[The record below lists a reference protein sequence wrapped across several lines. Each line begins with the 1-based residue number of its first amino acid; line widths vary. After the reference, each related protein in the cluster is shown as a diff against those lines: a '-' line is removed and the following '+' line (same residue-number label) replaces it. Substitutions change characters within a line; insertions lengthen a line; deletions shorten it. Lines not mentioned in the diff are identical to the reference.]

1 MPGRL
6 LHCPATLTS
15 IPCRLLPLC
24 AGTPLSGALQDRTQA
39 FMTTNTLSAL
49 AEPLDAVAPRP
60 RIGELLVQAG
70 KLSARDLERALSAQQ
85 EMGGMLGRV
94 LVRLGLVSDTDVA
107 RALSSQLDIPL
118 LPADGFP
125 DLMPEVE
132 GILPEFLHTNA
143 VYPLYLEDG
152 QLHVAM
158 AVPQDAFVVKA
169 LHLATGYTIRP
180 HLALES
186 EIEKA
191 LAEPVEEAPEDEDDG
206 FGDGQDGGDFVEH
219 LKDLASEAP
228 VIRLVN
234 TIIGRVIDL
243 RASDIHLE
251 PFDDGLHVRYRVDG
265 VIHPGELVPPRLSAA
280 VNSRVKLL
288 AHLDIA
294 ERRLP
299 QDGRIKTRV
308 KGRELDLRVSTVPT
322 VHGESVV
329 MRVLDRASVRL
340 ELEKMGFE
348 KDTLERFNAL
358 LARPHGILL
367 VTGPTGSGKTTTLY
381 AALAKI
387 DASAQ
392 KIITVEDP
400 VEYQLEGINQIQV
413 HSQINLTFANALRS
427 ILRQDPD
434 IIMIGEMRDGET
446 AQIAVQSAL
455 TGHLVLSTLHTN
467 TAAGAVIRM
476 QDMGVEPYLIT
487 SAVNGVLAQRLVRT
501 LCGHCKEAYEPG
513 PEVRS
518 STGLSRFCAA
528 TQPIYRAVGCEH
540 CRQSGYRGRTGI
552 HELLVL
558 DEPMRRAIIE
568 GRDANILN
576 GIAAQSGMLSLYEDG
591 LRKVAAGHTTLDEL
605 ARVTQDQSDA

>member
-1 MPGRL
+1 
-6 LHCPATLTS
+6 
-15 IPCRLLPLC
+15 
-24 AGTPLSGALQDRTQA
+24 
-39 FMTTNTLSAL
+39 MTTEILLNAVRDLEPAL
-49 AEPLDAVAPRP
+49 GDTRP
-60 RIGELLVQAG
+60 RLGDLLVQAG
-70 KLSARDLERALSAQQ
+70 KLSARDVERALAAQQ
-85 EMGGMLGRV
+85 EMGSLIGRV
-94 LVRLGLVSDTDVA
+94 LVQLGLVSEADVVHTLA
-107 RALSSQLDIPL
+107 AQLGIPFVSEEEF
-118 LPADGFP
+118 PAEP
-125 DLMPEVE
+125 AAVE
-132 GILPEFLHTNA
+132 GLLPEFLLTHR
-143 VYPLYLEDG
+143 VYPLRIEDKR
-152 QLHVAM
+152 LDVAM
-158 AVPQDAFVVKA
+158 AVPQDAFVLKA
-169 LHLATGYTIRP
+169 LRLATGCQIRP
-180 HLALES
+180 FIAIES
-186 EIEKA
+186 DIEKA
-191 LAEPVEEAPEDEDDG
+191 LSQPTESS
-206 FGDGQDGGDFVEH
+206 DGQDGTDAETDSGDFVEH

-234 TIIGRVIDL
+234 SIIARVIEL

-265 VIHPGELVPPRLSAA
+265 VLHDGELIPPKHSPA
-280 VNSRVKLL
+280 VNSRVKLM

-340 ELEKMGFE
+340 SLETMGFSP
-348 KDTLERFNAL
+348 DILTAFNGL

-381 AALAKI
+381 AGLSKLDSTI
-387 DASAQ
+387 Q

-400 VEYQLEGINQIQV
+400 VEYQLESINQIQV
-413 HSQINLTFANALRS
+413 HPQIGLTFAHALRS

-487 SAVNGVLAQRLVRT
+487 SSVNGVLAQRLIRT
-501 LCGHCKEAYEPG
+501 LCPHCKTPYHPSAELLK
-513 PEVRS
+513 S
-518 STGLSRFCAA
+518 SGLGRFCTPESTLYEA
-528 TQPIYRAVGCEH
+528 RGCVH
-540 CRQSGYRGRTGI
+540 CRDSGYLGRTGI
-552 HELLVL
+552 HELLVI
-558 DEPMRRAIIE
+558 DETLRRAILD
-568 GRDANILN
+568 GRDASAINT
-576 GIAAQSGMLSLYEDG
+576 IAASAGMLSLYDDG
-591 LRKVAAGHTTLDEL
+591 LRKVAAGVSTLDEL
-605 ARVTQDQSDA
+605 LRVTQDQNDA

>member
-1 MPGRL
+1 M
-6 LHCPATLTS
+6 S
-15 IPCRLLPLC
+15 
-24 AGTPLSGALQDRTQA
+24 
-39 FMTTNTLSAL
+39 TNTLSAL
-49 AEPLDAVAPRP
+49 AEPSDLEAVART
-60 RIGELLVQAG
+60 RLGELLVQAG
-70 KLSARDLERALSAQQ
+70 KLSARDLDRALSAQQ

-94 LVRLGLVSDTDVA
+94 LVRLGLVSEADVA
-107 RALSSQLDIPL
+107 QALSSQLGIPL
-118 LPADGFP
+118 VRADGFP
-125 DLMPEVE
+125 DLMPDVE
-132 GILPEFLHTNA
+132 GLLPGFLQANA
-143 VYPLYLEDG
+143 VYPLRQENG

-169 LHLATGYTIRP
+169 LRLATGCVIQP

-186 EIEKA
+186 DIEKA
-191 LAEPVEEAPEDEDDG
+191 LAEPVEEAAEDEEDG
-206 FGDGQDGGDFVEH
+206 FGEGFDGGDFVEH

-234 TIIGRVIDL
+234 AIIGRVTDL

-265 VIHPGELVPPRLSAA
+265 VIHAGELVPPRLSAA

-329 MRVLDRASVRL
+329 MRVLDRNSVRL
-340 ELEKMGFE
+340 DLEKMGFE
-348 KDTLERFNAL
+348 KETLERFNTL

-518 STGLSRFCAA
+518 STGLSRFCTPA
-528 TQPIYRAVGCEH
+528 QPVYRAVGCEL
-540 CRQSGYRGRTGI
+540 CRQSGYWGRTGI

-568 GRDANILN
+568 GRDANVLN
-576 GIAAQSGMLSLYEDG
+576 AIAAEGGMLSLYEDG

>member
-1 MPGRL
+1 
-6 LHCPATLTS
+6 
-15 IPCRLLPLC
+15 
-24 AGTPLSGALQDRTQA
+24 
-39 FMTTNTLSAL
+39 MTTNTHSFVAEAL
-49 AEPLDAVAPRP
+49 APDATARM

-70 KLSARDLERALSAQQ
+70 KLSARDLERAISAQQ

-94 LVRLGLVSDTDVA
+94 LVRLGLVSDADVA
-107 RALSSQLDIPL
+107 GALSVQLGIPL
-118 LPADGFP
+118 VPADGFP
-125 DLMPEVE
+125 DLMPEVQ
-132 GILPEFLHTNA
+132 GLLPEFLQANV
-143 VYPLYLEDG
+143 VYPLRLEDG
-152 QLHVAM
+152 QLHMAM

-169 LHLATGYTIRP
+169 LRLATGYSIHP

-186 EIEKA
+186 DIEKA
-191 LAEPVEEAPEDEDDG
+191 LAEPVEESEDDESDG
-206 FGDGQDGGDFVEH
+206 FGDGSDGGDFVEH

-234 TIIGRVIDL
+234 TIIGRVTDL

-265 VIHPGELVPPRLSAA
+265 VIHAGEVVPPRLSAA

-340 ELEKMGFE
+340 DLEKMGFE
-348 KDTLERFNAL
+348 KDTLERFNQL
-358 LARPHGILL
+358 LAKPHGILL

-381 AALAKI
+381 AALSKI
-387 DASAQ
+387 DADSN

-413 HSQINLTFANALRS
+413 HPQINLTFANALRS

-476 QDMGVEPYLIT
+476 QDMGVESYLIT

-501 LCGHCKEAYEPG
+501 LCGNCKEAYDPG
-513 PEVRS
+513 PEVRERS
-518 STGLSRFCAA
+518 GLMRFSE
-528 TQPIYRAVGCEH
+528 PGRLIYRARGCDQ
-540 CRQSGYRGRTGI
+540 CRHTGYRGRTGI
-552 HELLVL
+552 HELLTL
-558 DEPMRRAIIE
+558 DEPMRRAIID
-568 GRDANILN
+568 GLDANALN
-576 GIAAQSGMLSLYEDG
+576 ALAAQQGMLNLHEDG
-591 LRKVAAGHTTLDEL
+591 LRKVAAGVTTLDEL

>member
-1 MPGRL
+1 
-6 LHCPATLTS
+6 
-15 IPCRLLPLC
+15 
-24 AGTPLSGALQDRTQA
+24 
-39 FMTTNTLSAL
+39 MTTPILTDRV
-49 AEPLDAVAPRP
+49 EPLLTESTPHL
-60 RIGELLVQAG
+60 RIGEILVQAG
-70 KLSARDLERALSAQQ
+70 KISARDVERALLAQN
-85 EMGGMLGRV
+85 EMGGLLGKV
-94 LVRLGLVSDTDVA
+94 LVRLGLVSDVDVVQ
-107 RALSSQLDIPL
+107 ALSRQLQIPYLAADAFPAFVPEIEGL
-118 LPADGFP
+118 LTDFMHANKVLPI
-125 DLMPEVE
+125 EVRE
-132 GILPEFLHTNA
+132 
-143 VYPLYLEDG
+143 G

-158 AVPQDAFVVKA
+158 ATPQDPFVLKA
-169 LHLATGYTIRP
+169 LRLATGYP
-180 HLALES
+180 VYPYFALES
-186 EIEKA
+186 AIENA
-191 LAEPVEEAPEDEDDG
+191 LAEPVPEVDEDGDADG
-206 FGDGQDGGDFVEH
+206 FGDGSDGGDFVEH

-265 VIHPGELVPPRLSAA
+265 VIHSGELVPPRLSAA

-340 ELEKMGFE
+340 NLEKMGFE
-348 KDTLERFNAL
+348 QDTLQRFNVL

-381 AALAKI
+381 AALSKI
-387 DASAQ
+387 DADAN

-413 HSQINLTFANALRS
+413 HPQINLTFANALRS

-476 QDMGVEPYLIT
+476 QDMGVESYLIT

-501 LCGHCKEAYEPG
+501 LCEHCKEPYDPSA
-513 PEVRS
+513 EVLET
-518 STGLSRFCAA
+518 TGLGRFSVPG
-528 TQPIYRAVGCEH
+528 QLIYRARGCEH

-552 HELLVL
+552 HELLVI

-568 GRDANILN
+568 GRDANALN
-576 GIAAQSGMLSLYEDG
+576 SLAASNGMLSLHEDG
-591 LRKVAAGHTTLDEL
+591 LRKVAAGVTTLDEL
-605 ARVTQDQSDA
+605 ARVTQDQADA

>member
-1 MPGRL
+1 MMTDTITTLGEAAAAAQSDMQARPL
-6 LHCPATLTS
+6 L
-15 IPCRLLPLC
+15 
-24 AGTPLSGALQDRTQA
+24 
-39 FMTTNTLSAL
+39 
-49 AEPLDAVAPRP
+49 
-60 RIGELLVQAG
+60 GELLVQFG
-70 KLSARDLERALSAQQ
+70 KLSARDLERALSAQH
-85 EMGGMLGRV
+85 ELGGLLGRV
-94 LVRLGLVSDTDVA
+94 LVRLGVVSEADVA
-107 RALSSQLDIPL
+107 QALSSQLNIPL
-118 LPADGFP
+118 IRVDEFPAVI
-125 DLMPEVE
+125 PEVPGLAADFLKAHAVCPLRVE
-132 GILPEFLHTNA
+132 GGVLHA
-143 VYPLYLEDG
+143 
-152 QLHVAM
+152 AM
-158 AVPQDAFVVKA
+158 TLPQDAYLIKA
-169 LHLATGYTIRP
+169 LRLASGCSVQPY
-180 HLALES
+180 LALETDV
-186 EIEKA
+186 ETA
-191 LAEPVEEAPEDEDDG
+191 LDEPTEVEEGSDG
-206 FGDGQDGGDFVEH
+206 LQDMGDGGDFVEH

-228 VIRLVN
+228 VIHLVN
-234 TIIGRVIDL
+234 AIIGKVTDL

-251 PFDDGLHVRYRVDG
+251 PFDDGLHVRYRIDG
-265 VIHPGELVPPRLSAA
+265 VIHPGEVVPVRMSAA

-329 MRVLDRASVRL
+329 MRVLDRASIRL
-340 ELEKMGFE
+340 DLNTMGFE
-348 KDTLERFNAL
+348 VDTLARFNEL

-387 DASAQ
+387 DASEQ

-400 VEYQLEGINQIQV
+400 VEYQLDGINQIQV

-487 SAVNGVLAQRLVRT
+487 SAVNGILAQRLVRA
-501 LCGHCKEAYEPG
+501 LCSHCKQPYHPDPG
-513 PEVRS
+513 LRE
-518 STGLSRFCAA
+518 STGLARFCPPDR
-528 TQPIYRAVGCEH
+528 PIYRAQGCSH
-540 CRQSGYRGRTGI
+540 CRDTGYRGRTGI
-552 HELLVL
+552 HELFVL
-558 DEPMRRAIIE
+558 DEPIRRAIIE
-568 GRDANILN
+568 GKDANTLN
-576 GIAAQSGMLSLYEDG
+576 DIAARGGMLSLFQDG
-591 LRKVAAGHTTLDEL
+591 LRKVADGITTLDEL
-605 ARVTQDQSDA
+605 ARVTQDQADA

>member
-1 MPGRL
+1 MNDTHGSGTEPTL
-6 LHCPATLTS
+6 EPASPATS
-15 IPCRLLPLC
+15 SWAGFGERLV
-24 AGTPLSGALQDRTQA
+24 RT
-39 FMTTNTLSAL
+39 
-49 AEPLDAVAPRP
+49 
-60 RIGELLVQAG
+60 G
-70 KLSARDLERALSAQQ
+70 KLGARDLDRALAAQR
-85 EMGGMLGRV
+85 EMGGALDRV
-94 LVRLGLVSDTDVA
+94 LVNLGLVSEVDAA
-107 RALSSQLDIPL
+107 RALAEHLQLDFI
-118 LPADGFP
+118 AQGAFP
-125 DLMPEVE
+125 DLLPEVD
-132 GILPEFLHTNA
+132 GLLPDFLKAHR
-143 VYPLYLEDG
+143 VVPLQVDG
-152 QLHVAM
+152 RQLHVAM
-158 AVPQDAFVVKA
+158 ANPQDAFVVKA
-169 LHLATGYTIRP
+169 LGLTTGLAVRPAVGVPTEVEAALIR
-180 HLALES
+180 LLDES
-186 EIEKA
+186 PASDEQD
-191 LAEPVEEAPEDEDDG
+191 EADPFE
-206 FGDGQDGGDFVEH
+206 GDAGDFVEH
-219 LKDLASEAP
+219 LRDLASEAP

-234 TIIGRVIDL
+234 TIIGRVIEL

-265 VIHPGELVPPRLSAA
+265 VLHPGEVVPATQGAA
-280 VNSRVKLL
+280 VSSRVKLL

-340 ELEKMGFE
+340 SLEDMGFE
-348 KDTLERFNAL
+348 RDTLTRFNQL
-358 LARPHGILL
+358 IHRPHGILL

-381 AALAKI
+381 AALAKL
-387 DASAQ
+387 DSVSQ

-446 AQIAVQSAL
+446 AQIAVQSSL

-501 LCGHCKEAYEPG
+501 LCGNCKEAYEPG
-513 PEVRS
+513 PEVRE
-518 STGLSRFCAA
+518 STGLARFCAA
-528 TQPIYRAVGCEH
+528 TQPVYRAVGCEQ

-552 HELLVL
+552 HELLLL

-576 GIAAQSGMLSLYEDG
+576 TIAAQSGMLSLYEDG

-605 ARVTQDQSDA
+605 ARVTQDQADA